1 MRYTVAVAAAP
12 IKYKPSTG
20 AYTTSAVCIGNLDY
34 VITRTIF
41 DGSVK
46 FSVSELNSCHLNQQ
60 HPTN

>member
-20 AYTTSAVCIGNLDY
+20 EYTTSAVCIGTLDY
-34 VITRTIF
+34 VITRIIF

-46 FSVSELNSCHLNQQ
+46 FS
-60 HPTN
+60 